1 MKLLFVAANLG
12 AGGAERVMSL
22 LANQFEKK
30 GYEVEF
36 VFLKKDIR
44 YYPLPQQIT
53 ITLANN
59 ECESDSLVKKI
70 LWLRKYIK
78 KHRSDVVFAFRI
90 SIYLVTLLSL
100 IGIKVPVIASER
112 IDPNYNSILE
122 KILQRILLPLTDWFV
137 VQTSAIKAYYPKFIQ
152 KKTDIIFNPVSEKVF
167 EINDERLMVNG
178 DGLAVKEK
186 KIISVGRLHYQKNQ
200 KMMIEAFA
208 RVADDFPEWKLVI
221 YGEGPERGA
230 LEKLIASLNDNDS
243 YLNTK
248 PTKDKNVGA
257 EEQNTLKDE
266 DESHLNTKVT
276 EELMVNGDGLMV
288 NGDRLMVNDKGLM
301 VNDEGLMVND
311 DRLMV
316 NGERLK
322 ISSRI
327 LLPGR
332 SEKVIEEM
340 NKSEIFAFS
349 SDYEGMSNAVVEA
362 FCVGL
367 PIITTKVSG
376 TEDFIRDG
384 ENGFLLDIGDTD
396 GMEKTMRMLMSNEKL
411 RRKMGEKNK
420 MEAEQ
425 FKIEHIFQQ
434 WEDVVN
440 KVVNH

>member
-22 LANQFEKK
+22 LANQFVKK

-44 YYPLPQQIT
+44 YYPLQEQIT

-70 LWLRKYIK
+70 IWLRKYIK
-78 KHRSDVVFAFRI
+78 KHRPDVVFAFRI

-100 IGIKVPVIASER
+100 IEIKVPVIASER

-152 KKTDIIFNPVSEKVF
+152 KKTSVIFNPVSEKVF
-167 EINDERLMVNG
+167 EILNENKTSYDNDDDNDNYLNTKTSVDKGIGTKKLNSQ
-178 DGLAVKEK
+178 KEK
-186 KIISVGRLHYQKNQ
+186 QIISVGRLHSQKNQ
-200 KMMIEAFA
+200 KMMIEAFT

-221 YGEGPERGA
+221 YGEGPERA
-230 LEKLIASLNDNDS
+230 KLEKLIASLNDNDS

-248 PTKDKNVGA
+248 VTEDKGIDL
-257 EEQNTLKDE
+257 EKQNTQNE
-266 DESHLNTKVT
+266 
-276 EELMVNGDGLMV
+276 VNGDE
-288 NGDRLMVNDKGLM
+288 RLMVND
-301 VNDEGLMVND
+301 
-311 DRLMV
+311 
-316 NGERLK
+316 ERLK
-322 ISSRI
+322 IKERI

-332 SEKVIEEM
+332 REKVIEEM

-349 SDYEGMSNAVVEA
+349 SDFEGMSNAIVEA

-396 GMEKTMRMLMSNEKL
+396 GMEKAMRMLMSNEVL

-420 MEAEQ
+420 MEADQ

>member
-22 LANQFEKK
+22 LANQFVKK

-59 ECESDSLVKKI
+59 ECESDSLTKKL
-70 LWLRKYIK
+70 LWMRRYIK
-78 KHRSDVVFAFRI
+78 QQKPDVVFAFRI

-112 IDPNYNSILE
+112 IDPSFNSILE

-137 VQTSAIKAYYPKFIQ
+137 VQTSTIKAYYPKFIQ
-152 KKTDIIFNPVSEKVF
+152 RKTSIIFNPVSEKVF
-167 EINDERLMVNG
+167 EILNDNYLNTKNSVDKGIATEKRISQ
-178 DGLAVKEK
+178 KEK
-186 KIISVGRLHYQKNQ
+186 QIISVGRLHHQKNQ

-221 YGEGPERGA
+221 YGEGPERES
-230 LEKLIASLNDNDS
+230 LESLISNF
-243 YLNTK
+243 K
-248 PTKDKNVGA
+248 F
-257 EEQNTLKDE
+257 Q
-266 DESHLNTKVT
+266 
-276 EELMVNGDGLMV
+276 
-288 NGDRLMVNDKGLM
+288 
-301 VNDEGLMVND
+301 
-311 DRLMV
+311 
-316 NGERLK
+316 

-396 GMEKTMRMLMSNEKL
+396 GMEKAMRMLMSNEVL

-420 MEAEQ
+420 LEADQ

>member
-22 LANQFEKK
+22 LANQFVEK
-30 GYEVEF
+30 GYKVEF
-36 VFLKKDIR
+36 VFLKKDVR
-44 YYPLPQQIT
+44 YYPLQQQVT

-59 ECESDSLVKKI
+59 ECESDSLTKKL
-70 LWLRKYIK
+70 LWMRRYIK
-78 KHRSDVVFAFRI
+78 KQKPDVVFAFRI

-137 VQTSAIKAYYPKFIQ
+137 VQTSTIKAYYPKFIQ
-152 KKTDIIFNPVSEKVF
+152 RKTSIIFNPVSEKVF
-167 EINDERLMVNG
+167 EVLNENKTSYDNDDDNENYLNTKTSVDKGIDTEKRISQ
-178 DGLAVKEK
+178 KEK
-186 KIISVGRLHYQKNQ
+186 KIISVGRLHHQKNQ

-221 YGEGPERGA
+221 YGEGPERA
-230 LEKLIASLNDNDS
+230 KLEKLIASLNENDS

-248 PTKDKNVGA
+248 I
-257 EEQNTLKDE
+257 
-266 DESHLNTKVT
+266 T
-276 EELMVNGDGLMV
+276 EGLMV
-288 NGDRLMVNDKGLM
+288 NGDRLMVND
-301 VNDEGLMVND
+301 DRLMVND

-316 NGERLK
+316 NGDRLMVNGDRLK

-362 FCVGL
+362 FCIGL

-376 TEDFIRDG
+376 TEDFIKDG

-396 GMEKTMRMLMSNEKL
+396 GMEKAMRMLMSNEVL
-411 RRKMGEKNK
+411 RRKMGEKNR

>member
-22 LANQFEKK
+22 LANQFAKK
-30 GYEVEF
+30 GYDVEF
-36 VFLKKDIR
+36 VFFKKDIR
-44 YYPLPQQIT
+44 YYPLQQQVT

-59 ECESDSLVKKI
+59 ECGSDSLTKKL
-70 LWLRKYIK
+70 LWMRRYIK
-78 KHRSDVVFAFRI
+78 KQKPDVVFAFRI

-112 IDPNYNSILE
+112 IDPSFNSILE

-167 EINDERLMVNG
+167 EVNDERLMVNV

-186 KIISVGRLHYQKNQ
+186 KIISVGRLHSQKNQ
-200 KMMIEAFA
+200 KMMIEAFT

-230 LEKLIASLNDNDS
+230 IEKLIASLNDNDDDDDNH
-243 YLNTK
+243 LI
-248 PTKDKNVGA
+248 TKDTEDKGIGA
-257 EEQNTLKDE
+257 KEQNTQNE
-266 DESHLNTKVT
+266 
-276 EELMVNGDGLMV
+276 V
-288 NGDRLMVNDKGLM
+288 NGDRLMVNGEGLM
-301 VNDEGLMVND
+301 VNDES
-311 DRLMV
+311 
-316 NGERLK
+316 LK
-322 ISSRI
+322 ISNRI

-376 TEDFIRDG
+376 TEDFIREG

-396 GMEKTMRMLMSNEKL
+396 GMEKAMRMLMSNEVL

>member
-22 LANQFEKK
+22 LANQFVKK

-44 YYPLPQQIT
+44 YYPLQQQVT

-59 ECESDSLVKKI
+59 ECGSDSLTKKL
-70 LWLRKYIK
+70 LWMRRYIK
-78 KHRSDVVFAFRI
+78 QQKPDVVFAFRI

-112 IDPNYNSILE
+112 IDPNYNSNHE

-167 EINDERLMVNG
+167 EVNDERLMVNG

-186 KIISVGRLHYQKNQ
+186 KIISVGRLHHQKNQ

-221 YGEGPERGA
+221 YGEGPERA
-230 LEKLIASLNDNDS
+230 KLEKLIASLNENDS
-243 YLNTK
+243 Y
-248 PTKDKNVGA
+248 
-257 EEQNTLKDE
+257 
-266 DESHLNTKVT
+266 LNTKVT
-276 EELMVNGDGLMV
+276 EELMVNGDRLMVNDEGLMVNGDERLMV
-288 NGDRLMVNDKGLM
+288 NGDRLMVND
-301 VNDEGLMVND
+301 EGLMVN
-311 DRLMV
+311 
-316 NGERLK
+316 E
-322 ISSRI
+322 RI

-340 NKSEIFAFS
+340 NKSEIFVFS

-376 TEDFIRDG
+376 TEDFIKDG

-396 GMEKTMRMLMSNEKL
+396 GMVKAMRMLMSNEVL

-420 MEAEQ
+420 MEADQ

-434 WEDVVN
+434 WKDVVN

>member
-22 LANQFEKK
+22 LANQFVEK
-30 GYEVEF
+30 GYKVEF
-36 VFLKKDIR
+36 VFLKKDVR
-44 YYPLPQQIT
+44 YYPLQQQVT

-59 ECESDSLVKKI
+59 ECGSDSLTKKL
-70 LWLRKYIK
+70 LWMRRYIK
-78 KHRSDVVFAFRI
+78 KQKPDVVFAFRI

-112 IDPNYNSILE
+112 IDPSFNSTLE

-137 VQTSAIKAYYPKFIQ
+137 VQTSAIKTYYPKFIQ
-152 KKTDIIFNPVSEKVF
+152 NKTSVIFNPVSEKVF
-167 EINDERLMVNG
+167 EVNDERLMVNG

-186 KIISVGRLHYQKNQ
+186 KIISVGRLHHQKNQ

-208 RVADDFPEWKLVI
+208 RVADEFPEWKLVI
-221 YGEGPERGA
+221 YGEGPERA
-230 LEKLIASLNDNDS
+230 KLEKLIASLNENDS
-243 YLNTK
+243 Y
-248 PTKDKNVGA
+248 
-257 EEQNTLKDE
+257 
-266 DESHLNTKVT
+266 LNTKVT
-276 EELMVNGDGLMV
+276 EELMVNGD
-288 NGDRLMVNDKGLM
+288 RLMVND
-301 VNDEGLMVND
+301 DRLMVND

-316 NGERLK
+316 NGDRLMVNGDRLMVNGDERLK
-322 ISSRI
+322 ISNSI

-376 TEDFIRDG
+376 TEDFIREG

-396 GMEKTMRMLMSNEKL
+396 GMEKAMRMLMSNEVL
-411 RRKMGEKNK
+411 RRKMGEKNR

>member
-22 LANQFEKK
+22 LANQFVKK

-44 YYPLPQQIT
+44 YYPLQQQVT

-59 ECESDSLVKKI
+59 ECGSDSLTKKL
-70 LWLRKYIK
+70 LWMRRYIK
-78 KHRSDVVFAFRI
+78 QQKPDVVFAFRI

-167 EINDERLMVNG
+167 EVNDERLMVNG

-186 KIISVGRLHYQKNQ
+186 KIISVGRLHHQKNQ

-221 YGEGPERGA
+221 YGEGPERA
-230 LEKLIASLNDNDS
+230 KLEKLIASLNENDS
-243 YLNTK
+243 Y
-248 PTKDKNVGA
+248 
-257 EEQNTLKDE
+257 
-266 DESHLNTKVT
+266 LNTKVT
-276 EELMVNGDGLMV
+276 EELMVNGDRLMVNDEGLMVNGDERLMV
-288 NGDRLMVNDKGLM
+288 NGDRLMVND
-301 VNDEGLMVND
+301 EGLMVN
-311 DRLMV
+311 
-316 NGERLK
+316 E
-322 ISSRI
+322 RI

-340 NKSEIFAFS
+340 NKSEIFVFS

-376 TEDFIRDG
+376 TEDFIKDG

-396 GMEKTMRMLMSNEKL
+396 GMVKAMRMLMSNEVL

-420 MEAEQ
+420 MEADQ

-434 WEDVVN
+434 WKDVVN

>member
-22 LANQFEKK
+22 LANQFVKK

-59 ECESDSLVKKI
+59 ECESDSLTKKL
-70 LWLRKYIK
+70 LWMRRYIK
-78 KHRSDVVFAFRI
+78 KQKPDVVFAFRI

-112 IDPNYNSILE
+112 IDPNYNSIHE

-167 EINDERLMVNG
+167 EVNDERLMVNG

-186 KIISVGRLHYQKNQ
+186 KIISVGRLHSQKNQ

-208 RVADDFPEWKLVI
+208 RVVDEFPEWKLVI
-221 YGEGPERGA
+221 YGEGPERA
-230 LEKLIASLNDNDS
+230 KLEKLIASLNDNE
-243 YLNTK
+243 NT
-248 PTKDKNVGA
+248 
-257 EEQNTLKDE
+257 
-266 DESHLNTKVT
+266 LNTKVT
-276 EELMVNGDGLMV
+276 EELMVND
-288 NGDRLMVNDKGLM
+288 DRLM
-301 VNDEGLMVND
+301 VNDEGLMVN
-311 DRLMV
+311 
-316 NGERLK
+316 E
-322 ISSRI
+322 RI

-376 TEDFIRDG
+376 TEDFIKDG

-396 GMEKTMRMLMSNEKL
+396 GMEKAMRMLMSNEKL

>member
-22 LANQFEKK
+22 LANQFVEK
-30 GYEVEF
+30 GYKVEF

-44 YYPLPQQIT
+44 YYPLQQQIS
-53 ITLANN
+53 ITLVEH
-59 ECESDSLVKKI
+59 ECGSDSLAKKL
-70 LWLRKYIK
+70 LWLRSYIRK
-78 KHRSDVVFAFRI
+78 QKPDVVFAFRI

-100 IGIKVPVIASER
+100 AGVKVPIIASER
-112 IDPNYNSILE
+112 IDPRFNSFPF
-122 KILQRILLPLTDWFV
+122 KILQRILLPFANRFV
-137 VQTSAIKAYYPKFIQ
+137 VQTKAIKAYYPRFIQ
-152 KKTDIIFNPVSEKVF
+152 NRTNVIFNPVSEIVF
-167 EINDERLMVNG
+167 
-178 DGLAVKEK
+178 GLPEVVKKK
-186 KIISVGRLHYQKNQ
+186 KIISVGRLHSQKNQ

-208 RVADDFPEWKLVI
+208 SIADEFPEWKLVI
-221 YGEGPERGA
+221 YGEGPERA
-230 LEKLIASLNDNDS
+230 KLEKLIASLNDNDDDDDNH
-243 YLNTK
+243 LITK
-248 PTKDKNVGA
+248 DTKDKGIDV
-257 EEQNTLKDE
+257 EKQKTQNE
-266 DESHLNTKVT
+266 
-276 EELMVNGDGLMV
+276 VNGDE
-288 NGDRLMVNDKGLM
+288 RLMVND
-301 VNDEGLMVND
+301 ES
-311 DRLMV
+311 
-316 NGERLK
+316 LK

-349 SDYEGMSNAVVEA
+349 SDFEGMSNAVVEA

-396 GMEKTMRMLMSNEKL
+396 GMEKAMRLLMSNEVL
-411 RRKMGEKNK
+411 RRKMGEKNR

-434 WEDVVN
+434 WDDVVN